1 MRRSYVSV
9 LTLYLIA
16 LGFGVFTPRP
26 DLVGTGGTPIG
37 TPIGTPSI
45 GGFPSIG
52 HQILYLGGFWAWVG
66 NFLMLV
72 PLVYLMHLIW
82 PKLGLQAIFINC
94 LLLTITIEF
103 IQLYI
108 PGRVSDLRDVVHN
121 GTGAGLALL
130 HLHWRKAS
138 KNRAQK

>member
-37 TPIGTPSI
+37 TPIGTPSP

-52 HQILYLGGFWAWVG
+52 HQILYLGGCWAWVG
-66 NFLMLV
+66 NLLMLV
-72 PLVYLMHLIW
+72 PFVYLMHICW
-82 PKLGLQAIFINC
+82 PKLILQTIFIMC
-94 LLLTITIEF
+94 LTTTISIEF

-108 PGRVSDLRDVVHN
+108 PGRVSDVRDIVLN
-121 GTGAGLALL
+121 GTGAALTL
-130 HLHWRKAS
+130 LILHWKRTS
-138 KNRAQK
+138 KNRAQ

>member
-1 MRRSYVSV
+1 MRRAYKSV
-9 LTLYLIA
+9 LVLYIIA

-26 DLVGTGGTPIG
+26 DLVGPNGTPIG
-37 TPIGTPSI
+37 TPIGAPSV

-72 PLVYLMHLIW
+72 PFAFLIHSIW
-82 PKLGLQAIFINC
+82 PKLGLQTIFIIC
-94 LLLTITIEF
+94 LLTTISIEF

-108 PGRVSDLRDVVHN
+108 PGRVSDLRDVVLN
-121 GTGAGLALL
+121 ATGAGLILL
-130 HLHWRKAS
+130 SINLQRTS
-138 KNRAQK
+138 RNRARK

>member
-1 MRRSYVSV
+1 MRRAYKSV
-9 LTLYLIA
+9 LVLYIIA

-26 DLVGTGGTPIG
+26 DLVGPNGTPIG
-37 TPIGTPSI
+37 TPIGAPSV

-72 PLVYLMHLIW
+72 PFAFLIHSIW
-82 PKLGLQAIFINC
+82 PKLSLQTIFIIC
-94 LLLTITIEF
+94 LLTTISIEF

-108 PGRVSDLRDVVHN
+108 PGRVSDLRDVVLN
-121 GTGAGLALL
+121 ATGAGLILL
-130 HLHWRKAS
+130 SINLQRTS
-138 KNRAQK
+138 RNRARK

>member
-1 MRRSYVSV
+1 MRRAYQIV
-9 LTLYLIA
+9 LVLYLIA

-26 DLVGTGGTPIG
+26 DLIGPNGTPIG
-37 TPIGTPSI
+37 TTSGTPSV

-66 NFLMLV
+66 NLLMLI
-72 PLVYLMHLIW
+72 PFTYLIHSIW
-82 PKLGLQAIFINC
+82 PKLGLQTIFIIS
-94 LLLTITIEF
+94 LLTTISIEF

-108 PGRVSDLRDVVHN
+108 PGRVSDLRDVVLN
-121 GTGAGLALL
+121 STGAGLILL
-130 HLHWRKAS
+130 FFHWQKTN